1 MHAIVTNIDIEL
13 GRSSEATAMLNQ
25 LAVPQAQAAAGFITG
40 YWMRSADHAQGT
52 SVELFES
59 QATAEAALAARPPE
73 APADA
78 PITIISTRLMDV
90 AASA

>member
-52 SVELFES
+52 SVGS
-59 QATAEAALAARPPE
+59 SSRRRPRRPRSRPGRPKHRPTPRSPSS
-73 APADA
+73 APG
-78 PITIISTRLMDV
+78 
-90 AASA
+90 